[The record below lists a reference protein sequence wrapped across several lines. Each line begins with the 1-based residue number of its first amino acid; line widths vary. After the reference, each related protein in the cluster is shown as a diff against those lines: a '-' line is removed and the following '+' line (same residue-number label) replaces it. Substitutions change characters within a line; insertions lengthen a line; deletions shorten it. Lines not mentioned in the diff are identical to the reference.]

1 MEETLERIKAQKSVK
16 GYVICN
22 NEGQV
27 LRRHQNKTAEEAQQ
41 LSGAMEKLAKKASG
55 VIRDLNPMDHM
66 QYLRIRNKRREI
78 VVARDDQFLVIVEQ
92 EWVPAER
99 M

>member
-22 NEGQV
+22 SDGQV
-27 LRRHQNKTAEEAQQ
+27 LRRHQSKSAEEAQL
-41 LSGAMEKLAKKASG
+41 LSSAMEKLAKKASG
-55 VIRDLNPMDHM
+55 VIRDLNPTDQL
-66 QYLRIRNKRREI
+66 QYLRIRSRRKEV
-78 VVARDDQFLVIVEQ
+78 VVAKDDQFLVIVEQ
-92 EWVPAER
+92 EWMPAER